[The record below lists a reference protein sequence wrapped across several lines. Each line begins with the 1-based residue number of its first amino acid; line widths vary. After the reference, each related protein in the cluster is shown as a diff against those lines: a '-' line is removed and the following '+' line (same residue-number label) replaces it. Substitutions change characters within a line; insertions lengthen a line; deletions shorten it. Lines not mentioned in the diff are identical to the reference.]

1 VWYPSPSGTSPG
13 VVALVHTG
21 STVAWSHAFIRPATA
36 ERANPSI
43 APPLMSRSAAV
54 TLCGP
59 PPSINE
65 VSWYGR
71 TQPATP
77 GTGTQTVATPLRI
90 GIPSAPGKVPK

>member
-1 VWYPSPSGTSPG
+1 MKDPSGASLPI
-13 VVALVHTG
+13 G
-21 STVAWSHAFIRPATA
+21 SRIFV
-36 ERANPSI
+36 
-43 APPLMSRSAAV
+43 AAV